1 MFSVRWP
8 PGWRSTTR
16 SDQCREAIA
25 AHETTTRSDR
35 ISAGLVL
42 NRESRATSGD
52 SRHRGTRPLMKPQ
65 AVIVDTRAQNLFD
78 FSGFPGWF
86 SGVEYRL
93 MRLGHYSIAGLEDV
107 CVVERKDLPDLC
119 ARLRSSDSCS

>member
-1 MFSVRWP
+1 MKR
-8 PGWRSTTR
+8 RR
-16 SDQCREAIA
+16 
-25 AHETTTRSDR
+25 
-35 ISAGLVL
+35 GLI
-42 NRESRATSGD
+42 ESPLDWFLTANPVPSSGD
-52 SRHRGTRPLMKPQ
+52 SRHRGTRRDAAEDTQAGDRCRHREQNPL
-65 AVIVDTRAQNLFD
+65 D
-78 FSGFPGWF
+78 FSRFSGWF